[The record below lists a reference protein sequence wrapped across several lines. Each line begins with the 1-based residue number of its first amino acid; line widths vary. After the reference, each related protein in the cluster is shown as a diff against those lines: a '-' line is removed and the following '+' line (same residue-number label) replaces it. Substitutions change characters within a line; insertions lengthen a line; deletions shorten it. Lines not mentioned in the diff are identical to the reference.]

1 MMNVKSIILEEVNGF
16 LNEIREFRDDEIIDK
31 NQISLQNEYDK
42 LNAQLFNNELP
53 RVPLVWS
60 NRKRALGHVRSM
72 QNRITGEA
80 KIINL
85 AMTSFYNT
93 TYRSFKDT
101 LAHEMI
107 HVELLSNGQYRK
119 QYSSHGHLFMREAER
134 INSMGLGFN
143 INERNTEELDVSDQ
157 TKANARDL
165 IGIIMNIDGKYYIA
179 ATTPGT
185 YAVESDNLFRLFNNL
200 VRAGRYR
207 NVELTVVESKNP
219 ELLKLSIQ
227 RSFRRSISYLPLSDK
242 LFEELLNDNIIKSV
256 KINKDSV
263 NQISEQDNGDWVEV
277 DIV

>member
-1 MMNVKSIILEEVNGF
+1 MNVKSIIQEEINSF
-16 LNEIREFRDDEIIDK
+16 LNEMREFRDDEIIDK

-42 LNAQLFNNELP
+42 LNVLLFNNELP
-53 RVPLVWS
+53 KVPLVWN

-72 QNRITGEA
+72 QNRITGEV

-107 HVELLSNGQYRK
+107 HVELLSNGEFRK
-119 QYSSHGHLFMREAER
+119 QSDPHGYLFIREADR

-143 INERNTEELDVSDQ
+143 ITKENTEELNVSNQ

-165 IGIIMNIDGKYYIA
+165 IGIIINLDGKYFIA

-185 YAVESDNLFRLFNNL
+185 YAVESDNLFRFFKYS
-200 VRAGRYR
+200 VRSGRHR
-207 NVELTVVESKNP
+207 NVELTIVETKNP
-219 ELLKLSIQ
+219 ELLKFPIQ
-227 RSFRRSISYLPLSDK
+227 RSFKRSMSYTPLSDK
-242 LFEELLNDNIIKSV
+242 LFEELLNDNVIKSV
-256 KINKDSV
+256 KINKDTIDQITEQ
-263 NQISEQDNGDWVEV
+263 NQGDWVEV